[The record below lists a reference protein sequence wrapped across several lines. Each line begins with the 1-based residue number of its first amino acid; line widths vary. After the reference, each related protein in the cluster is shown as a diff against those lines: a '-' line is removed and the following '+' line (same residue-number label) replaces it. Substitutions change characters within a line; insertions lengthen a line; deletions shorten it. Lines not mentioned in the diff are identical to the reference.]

1 MGRDVKRLLML
12 LSLFA
17 LASCVNTALID
28 EYEGSWRCD
37 LLPFG
42 SAESTMVMD
51 FSDGMVE
58 VFIDEERV
66 AHDEYH
72 MANGIAV
79 MGWDAEI
86 EGIDILFLDAT
97 INGNSLMLRWK
108 PTDFY
113 YPYTTCLRRL

>member
-1 MGRDVKRLLML
+1 MMKRLLLLLML
-12 LSLFA
+12 T
-17 LASCVNTALID
+17 SCISTTTVD
-28 EYEGSWRCD
+28 EFEGSWLCD

-42 SAESTMVMD
+42 SVESTMVMD

-79 MGWDAEI
+79 MGWDVEI
-86 EGIDILFLDAT
+86 EGIGILFLDAT
-97 INGNSLMLRWK
+97 ISGNDLMLRWK
-108 PTDFY
+108 PSDFY